1 MFMAFP
7 GHRGRPVELSQ
18 RFGDGRTL
26 DFEHRDGGVHLGQDF
41 DRHRSV
47 SLWLVRRAFGHPHG
61 SNDQNLW
68 MALGEVT

>member
-1 MFMAFP
+1 MFMAFQAIVVA
-7 GHRGRPVELSQ
+7 RSSCRSASVM
-18 RFGDGRTL
+18 GRTL